1 MKCQL
6 QASITSLM
14 LAVSVFE
21 VLENLCRP
29 TALQGRQTTVSG
41 KLQAVNQTIS
51 RLNEPRCDDH
61 FQFLYQAADDN
72 TREFDRESTI
82 LPRQSRPPRKREYT
96 NNNHH
101 VHDSAAAYF
110 KQVYSVAVDTAVQSY
125 ICTLDLSSKVS
136 L

>member
-1 MKCQL
+1 VRKDADMKCQL

-51 RLNEPRCDDH
+51 RLNELRCDDH
-61 FQFLYQAADDN
+61 FQSLYQAADDN
-72 TREFDRESTI
+72 IKEFARESTI
-82 LPRQSRPPRKREYT
+82 LPRQSRPPRKR
-96 NNNHH
+96 
-101 VHDSAAAYF
+101 
-110 KQVYSVAVDTAVQSY
+110 
-125 ICTLDLSSKVS
+125 
-136 L
+136 